1 MKTIDFDLFDRWLNE
16 ELFISL
22 KRKRKKIINLY
33 KDLVVQNQTINKFE
47 KELENLG
54 WDEITIKHISDYV
67 MIWNVKQDE
76 NAKLIRKEKDYK
88 YIKKFMGISLNK
100 ICTELKINYSN
111 LVKGKASIQNTRLVR
126 ERLEEEIKKLEE

>member
-1 MKTIDFDLFDRWLNE
+1 MKTMDFELFDRWLNE
-16 ELFISL
+16 ELFINL
-22 KRKRKKIINLY
+22 KRKRKNIINLY
-33 KDLVVQNQTINKFE
+33 KDLVAQNQTINKFE

-67 MIWNVKQDE
+67 MIWNVKQEE

>member
-33 KDLVVQNQTINKFE
+33 KDLVAQNQTINKFE

-67 MIWNVKQDE
+67 MIWNVKQEE

-111 LVKGKASIQNTRLVR
+111 LVKGKASIQNTRLVK

>member
-1 MKTIDFDLFDRWLNE
+1 MKEIDFELFDRWLNE
-16 ELFISL
+16 ELFINL

-33 KDLVVQNQTINKFE
+33 KDLVAQNQTINKFE

-67 MIWNVKQDE
+67 MFWNVKQEE

>member
-1 MKTIDFDLFDRWLNE
+1 M
-16 ELFISL
+16 
-22 KRKRKKIINLY
+22 
-33 KDLVVQNQTINKFE
+33 VAQNQTINKFE
-47 KELENLG
+47 KELENFG

-67 MIWNVKQDE
+67 MIWNVKQEE

-100 ICTELKINYSN
+100 MCTELKINYSN

>member
-16 ELFISL
+16 ELFINL

-33 KDLVVQNQTINKFE
+33 KDLVAQNQTINKFE

-67 MIWNVKQDE
+67 MIWNVKQEE

-111 LVKGKASIQNTRLVR
+111 LVKGKASIQNTRLVK

>member
-1 MKTIDFDLFDRWLNE
+1 MKTIDFDLFDKWLNE
-16 ELFISL
+16 ELFINL
-22 KRKRKKIINLY
+22 KRKRKNIINLY
-33 KDLVVQNQTINKFE
+33 KELVSQNQTINKFE

-67 MIWNVKQDE
+67 MIWNVKQEE

-100 ICTELKINYSN
+100 MCTELKINYSN

>member
-16 ELFISL
+16 ELFINL

-33 KDLVVQNQTINKFE
+33 KDLVAQNQTINKFE

-67 MIWNVKQDE
+67 MIWNVKQEE
-76 NAKLIRKEKDYK
+76 NTKLIRKEKDYK

-100 ICTELKINYSN
+100 MCTELKINYSN

>member
-1 MKTIDFDLFDRWLNE
+1 MKTIDFNLFDKWLNE
-16 ELFISL
+16 ELFINL

-33 KDLVVQNQTINKFE
+33 KDLVAQNQTINKFE

-67 MIWNVKQDE
+67 MIWNVKQEE
-76 NAKLIRKEKDYK
+76 NAKLIKKEKDYK

>member
-1 MKTIDFDLFDRWLNE
+1 MKTIDFELFDKWLNE
-16 ELFISL
+16 ELFINL
-22 KRKRKKIINLY
+22 KRKRKNIINLY
-33 KDLVVQNQTINKFE
+33 KDLVAQNQTINKFE

-67 MIWNVKQDE
+67 MIWNVKQEE

>member
-1 MKTIDFDLFDRWLNE
+1 MKTIDFDLFDKWLNE
-16 ELFISL
+16 ELFINL
-22 KRKRKKIINLY
+22 KRKRKNIINLY
-33 KDLVVQNQTINKFE
+33 KDLVAQNQTINKFE

-67 MIWNVKQDE
+67 MIWNVKQEE
-76 NAKLIRKEKDYK
+76 NTKLIKKEKDYK

-100 ICTELKINYSN
+100 MCTELKINYSN

>member
-1 MKTIDFDLFDRWLNE
+1 MKKIDFDLFDKWLNE
-16 ELFISL
+16 ELFINL

-33 KDLVVQNQTINKFE
+33 KDLVSQNQTINKFE
-47 KELENLG
+47 KELENFG

-67 MIWNVKQDE
+67 MIWNVKQEE

-100 ICTELKINYSN
+100 MCTELKINYSN
-111 LVKGKASIQNTRLVR
+111 LVKGKASIQNTRLVK

>member
-1 MKTIDFDLFDRWLNE
+1 MKIIDFELFDKWLNE
-16 ELFISL
+16 ELFINL

-33 KDLVVQNQTINKFE
+33 KELILQNQTINKFE

-67 MIWNVKQDE
+67 MIWNVKQEE

>member
-16 ELFISL
+16 ELFINL
-22 KRKRKKIINLY
+22 KRKRKKIIILY
-33 KDLVVQNQTINKFE
+33 KDLVAQNQTINKFE

-67 MIWNVKQDE
+67 MIWNVKQEE

>member
-1 MKTIDFDLFDRWLNE
+1 MKTIDFELFDKWLNE
-16 ELFISL
+16 ELFINL
-22 KRKRKKIINLY
+22 KRKRKNIINLY
-33 KDLVVQNQTINKFE
+33 KDLVAQNQTINKFE

-54 WDEITIKHISDYV
+54 WDEITIKHISDYI
-67 MIWNVKQDE
+67 MIWNVKQEE

-100 ICTELKINYSN
+100 ICAELKINYSN

>member
-16 ELFISL
+16 ELFINL

-33 KDLVVQNQTINKFE
+33 KDLVAQNQTINKFE

-67 MIWNVKQDE
+67 MIWNVKQEE
-76 NAKLIRKEKDYK
+76 NAKLIKKEKDYK

-111 LVKGKASIQNTRLVR
+111 LVKGKASIQNTRLVK

>member
-16 ELFISL
+16 ELFINL

-33 KDLVVQNQTINKFE
+33 KDLVAQNQTINKFE

-67 MIWNVKQDE
+67 MIWNVKQEE
-76 NAKLIRKEKDYK
+76 NAKLIRKENDYK

-111 LVKGKASIQNTRLVR
+111 LVKGKASIQNTKLVK
-126 ERLEEEIKKLEE
+126 ERLEKEIKKLEE